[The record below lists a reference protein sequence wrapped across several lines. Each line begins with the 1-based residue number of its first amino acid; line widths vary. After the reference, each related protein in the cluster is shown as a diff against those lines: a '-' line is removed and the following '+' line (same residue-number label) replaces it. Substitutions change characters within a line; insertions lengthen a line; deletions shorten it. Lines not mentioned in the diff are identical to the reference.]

1 MPAFTRKDETAS
13 QEMNSPHS
21 NRRAD
26 GHKTGV
32 ISTNK
37 RQVSVKPAY
46 RNFLPAQAVNTV
58 SIAHRSPPGAASIAS
73 TAHLR
78 HTNPTIILR

>member
-46 RNFLPAQAVNTV
+46 HNFLPAQAVNTV
-58 SIAHRSPPGAASIAS
+58 SIAASIAS